1 MSNLGERAT
10 VRLTVGQAIVR
21 FLAAQYSE
29 RDGERRRFITGMFA
43 ILGHGNVTGLGQ
55 ALQELGPEVG
65 LVAHRPQNEQ
75 AMVHSAAAYA
85 KHSNRLQTLACT
97 ASIGPGSTNMLTAAA
112 GATINRL
119 PVLLFPSDYFA
130 NRIPDPVLQQ
140 LEHPSEHDVSVNDAF
155 RPVSRFFTRITRPE
169 QLLSA
174 LPEAMRVLTDPA
186 ETGAA
191 TIALPEDVQ
200 TEAYDWPTTFFEE
213 RVWRVRRPEPEKEL
227 VNEVVRMLMA
237 AKSPLIVCGGGV
249 TYSAAQAELAEFAER
264 FGVPVVE
271 SQAGKGALNWDHPFN
286 AGPVGAAGGLA
297 ANRLAA
303 RADLVL
309 AIGTRLGDFVT
320 ASRTAFQHPDVRLVG
335 VNVTPF
341 DAAKQ
346 QGLAVVADAK
356 RALVALQG
364 ELVAA
369 GWQGSPG
376 GWRER
381 VRAEK
386 AEWDQLVSELRS
398 GQHLVATRGGVDPGT
413 ASAEP
418 GTPGAEPG
426 TASAEAGADAADL
439 RTAGADLRPASADPA
454 PFAERLSQAEL
465 IGLVNDAVGGH
476 ATMICAAGSMPGDL
490 LKLWRPEDAKAYHV
504 EYGFSCMGYEI
515 PAGIGVK
522 LAEPAR
528 EVVVMIGDGSYLM
541 MNSEIVTA
549 VTEGL
554 RLTIV
559 LVDNHGFQSI
569 HGLQRASGTPSF
581 LNELRQREAGEL
593 SGPYQPID
601 FTAHARSL
609 GAHATFAPDRNAA
622 AAALAAAKDQ
632 DGVSVIVVPVH
643 PEKRVPGYGG
653 WWDVPIAEVTS
664 QESVRA
670 AKQEYDK
677 GRERQRSA

>member
-1 MSNLGERAT
+1 MSGPGERTT
-10 VRLTVGQAIVR
+10 VRLTVGQAIVK

-29 RDGERRRFITGMFA
+29 RGGEKRRFIPGMFA

-75 AMVHSAAAYA
+75 AMVHTAAAYA

-140 LEHPSEHDVSVNDAF
+140 LEHPGEHDVSVNDAF

-200 TEAYDWPTTFFEE
+200 TEAYDWPATFFEE

-227 VNEVVRMLMA
+227 VDEVVRLLMA

-249 TYSAAQAELAEFAER
+249 VYSAAQAELAEFAER

-271 SQAGKGALNWDHPFN
+271 SQAGKGALSWDHPFN

-309 AIGTRLGDFVT
+309 AMGTRLGDFVT

-335 VNVTPF
+335 INVTPF

-346 QGLAVVADAK
+346 QALAVVADAE
-356 RALVALQG
+356 RALVALRD
-364 ELVAA
+364 ELAAA
-369 GWQGSPG
+369 GWQGSSG
-376 GWRER
+376 GWREK

-398 GQHLVATRGGVDPGT
+398 GQHLVATRGGVDPG
-413 ASAEP
+413 AVSP
-418 GTPGAEPG
+418 EPG
-426 TASAEAGADAADL
+426 TASAEAGA
-439 RTAGADLRPASADPA
+439 AGADLRPASAAPA

-465 IGLVNDAVGGH
+465 IGLVNDSVGGH

-504 EYGFSCMGYEI
+504 EYGYSCMGYEI

-554 RLTIV
+554 RFTIV

-581 LNELRQREAGEL
+581 LNELRQREAGQL

-609 GAHATFAPDRNAA
+609 GAHATFAPDREAA
-622 AAALAAAKDQ
+622 AAALAAAKGQ